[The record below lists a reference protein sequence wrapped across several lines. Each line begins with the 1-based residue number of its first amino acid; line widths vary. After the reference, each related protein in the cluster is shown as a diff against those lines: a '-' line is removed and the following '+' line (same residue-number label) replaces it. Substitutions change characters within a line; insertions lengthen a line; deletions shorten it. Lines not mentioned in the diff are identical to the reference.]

1 MSAVISNDANFTLIK
16 IFFFSVH
23 PRISL
28 HPGPLY
34 AIEGSNFTF
43 PSCNVIG
50 HPSPV
55 VTWRKLSGTLP
66 QERVHYNNSSLQI
79 VNVRKAYSDTYFCS
93 AVNLLGTTEKR
104 TLLVVVSRPRF
115 HTKPPARVDV
125 TEGDTLLLNCSATG
139 DPKPVVRWKMHG
151 EQLPAGRSLQTN
163 GVLFLRDMK
172 ISDKGFYSCV
182 ATSAGV
188 FEAENVTYIDIC
200 KLR

>member
-1 MSAVISNDANFTLIK
+1 MWLDIRHRWSRGENCLEHYPKKECIIT
-16 IFFFSVH
+16 
-23 PRISL
+23 
-28 HPGPLY
+28 
-34 AIEGSNFTF
+34 T
-43 PSCNVIG
+43 
-50 HPSPV
+50 V
-55 VTWRKLSGTLP
+55 VCKLSVFG
-66 QERVHYNNSSLQI
+66 
-79 VNVRKAYSDTYFCS
+79 KADSDTYFCS